1 MKSTVCLHLQET
13 TKKKN
18 TKKNI
23 NIKQELSGDEGDL
36 DQDSFDDEI
45 EVKKHLKVGGD
56 NSRMRDICLHF
67 WISCLFTLY
76 IFYLLRSTK
85 PERIWWKVVF
95 KQPKNWD
102 M

>member
-56 NSRMRDICLHF
+56 NSRMRDISGFHVCLH
-67 WISCLFTLY
+67 Y
-76 IFYLLRSTK
+76 IFFYLGQQS
-85 PERIWWKVVF
+85 
-95 KQPKNWD
+95 QN
-102 M
+102 